1 MSGLSGWLSQI
12 KLPLSVQDVGKNVG
26 RNIAVDCGTGR
37 IGIAYAE
44 TYLPGF
50 PQLLSRGSARQRLRF
65 SATESSAL
73 ILSQNAVHRQ
83 LALQTI
89 EELRNWSGST
99 PHKPEQVLED
109 QEVKYFPWSWVI
121 LFEDMA
127 DNPNLVEWMTEIQKA
142 HPTVQ
147 FCWIGMRFP
156 KELETMPGIAML
168 PPLEPDHVGEFKA
181 YLSALLSLGGP
192 EGSDSDQVIAFPRPK
207 KRKQG

>member
-1 MSGLSGWLSQI
+1 
-12 KLPLSVQDVGKNVG
+12 VGKNVG

-37 IGIAYAE
+37 IGISYAE

-50 PQLLSRGSARQRLRF
+50 PQLLSRGSARQRLRAG
-65 SATESSAL
+65 STESSAL
-73 ILSQNAVHRQ
+73 ILSGNAVLRQ

-89 EELRNWSGST
+89 EELRNWSGSS

-121 LFEDMA
+121 LFEDLA
-127 DNPNLVEWMTEIQKA
+127 EDPNLVEWMTKLQKA
-142 HPTVQ
+142 HPKVQ

-156 KELETMPGIAML
+156 KALETMPGIAML

-181 YLSALLSLGGP
+181 YLSALISLGSP
-192 EGSDSDQVIAFPRPK
+192 EGSDSDHVIAFPRPK